1 MRYDSILKEK
11 EETLENLLLDL
22 NIPIEKLLEITR
34 VLHETFEYADN
45 LSFDNETLKLK
56 NK

>member
-11 EETLENLLLDL
+11 EDTLENLLLDL

-34 VLHETFEYADN
+34 VLHKTFEYADN

>member
-56 NK
+56 Q

>member
-34 VLHETFEYADN
+34 VLHDTFEYADA
-45 LSFDNETLKLK
+45 LSFDNETLSLRK
-56 NK
+56 

>member
-11 EETLENLLLDL
+11 EETLDNLLLDL

-34 VLHETFEYADN
+34 VLNETFGYADT
-45 LSFDNETLKLK
+45 LSFDNETLSIRK
-56 NK
+56 

>member
-34 VLHETFEYADN
+34 VLYDAFEYADA
-45 LSFDNETLKLK
+45 LSFDNETLSLRK
-56 NK
+56 

>member
-34 VLHETFEYADN
+34 VLHKTFEYADN

-56 NK
+56 Q

>member
-34 VLHETFEYADN
+34 VLHETFEYADT